1 MVSEKPVVK
10 SSVTPEEDVKAVME
24 SVVQISVDGVS
35 DIVLDGCSED
45 RELESEV
52 VPSDVSVDIKVVS
65 NEEDATSV
73 EVVHSGVEI
82 SVGKV
87 SVIVVEGGSVDE
99 IEDVSVK
106 VSDVKS
112 VEIEDVKETASV
124 VESEV
129 EISVEGSVMVLEESV
144 SETEVDEISVLILDG
159 GSEEE

>member
-1 MVSEKPVVK
+1 VV
-10 SSVTPEEDVKAVME
+10 E
-24 SVVQISVDGVS
+24 SVVKISVDEVS
-35 DIVLDGCSED
+35 VIVDGCD
-45 RELESEV
+45 DESTE
-52 VPSDVSVDIKVVS
+52 DVSVDIIVVS
-65 NEEDATSV
+65 NEEDATSE

-87 SVIVVEGGSVDE
+87 SVTVVEGASVDE
-99 IEDVSVK
+99 IEDVSNDASV
-106 VSDVKS
+106 VKS

-124 VESEV
+124 VQSEV